1 MAQNELQNV
10 DLNLRQ
16 IFKTIWHGKYFI
28 AFAVLSSL
36 VLLSVYL
43 RKTEPEYTVSMTI
56 KPVVTSLNTSSA
68 ANFSTLSSIAGIN
81 IGNEELTDFKQFEIM
96 LKTEEIAEKLFE
108 DQKYVKSMFGSEW
121 DQIEKK
127 YRQPKLS
134 ALSKIKNIL
143 KRILTGSP
151 QNTYIEPNPSRLAIQ
166 INKLISIK
174 AEKSGLL
181 FMEAES
187 ANPFKA
193 ILTMMKLIETTDL
206 SMKKKFIAQGNQA
219 LSFYYKKI
227 TNARS
232 KEHRAALAK
241 LIAREEQKL
250 MLATRDGA
258 FVAEVMSGPK
268 TSLYP
273 TKPDISKLIA
283 MYIIL
288 SFIAATALILIK
300 ANLFEDV

>member
-166 INKLISIK
+166 INKLI
-174 AEKSGLL
+174 
-181 FMEAES
+181 
-187 ANPFKA
+187 
-193 ILTMMKLIETTDL
+193 
-206 SMKKKFIAQGNQA
+206 
-219 LSFYYKKI
+219 
-227 TNARS
+227 
-232 KEHRAALAK
+232 
-241 LIAREEQKL
+241 
-250 MLATRDGA
+250 
-258 FVAEVMSGPK
+258 
-268 TSLYP
+268 
-273 TKPDISKLIA
+273 
-283 MYIIL
+283 
-288 SFIAATALILIK
+288 
-300 ANLFEDV
+300 